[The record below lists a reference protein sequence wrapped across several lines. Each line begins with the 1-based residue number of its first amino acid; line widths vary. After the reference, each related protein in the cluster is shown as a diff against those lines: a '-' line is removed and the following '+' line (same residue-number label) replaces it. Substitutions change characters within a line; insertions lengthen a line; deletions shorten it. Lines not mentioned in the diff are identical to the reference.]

1 MTAKAVEHTGTEN
14 PPEQVP
20 QRRSKGYNNMMK
32 IGLFGGTFNPI
43 HYGHLRSAEEI
54 RAMFALE
61 KIFFIPSGNPPL
73 KRKDLAEAKDRYNMA
88 RMAVRGNP
96 YFEVLDIECVRPGKS
111 YTVNTLEL
119 MLKKYADVDFYFM
132 LGIDAFLD
140 IPNWREPERIMSL
153 TNFIVLSRPGNT
165 FEDLLGSPYLEIK
178 KTDLISLA
186 RGGRESC
193 GTALPNTKKVFLA
206 KVTPIGISS
215 TDIRKSVKKGAGI
228 KYLLPENVESY
239 IISKSLYM
247 QGN

>member
-1 MTAKAVEHTGTEN
+1 
-14 PPEQVP
+14 
-20 QRRSKGYNNMMK
+20 MK
-32 IGLFGGTFNPI
+32 IGIFGGTFNPI

-54 RAMFALE
+54 RTMFGLE
-61 KIFFIPSGNPPL
+61 RIFFIPSGNPPL
-73 KRKDLAEAKDRYNMA
+73 KRKDLAEAKHRYKMV

-96 YFEVLDIECVRPGKS
+96 YFEVLDIECIRPGKS

-119 MLKKYADVDFYFM
+119 LLKKYADVDFYFM

-140 IPNWREPERIMSL
+140 IPNWREPEKIMSL
-153 TNFIVLSRPGNT
+153 TNFIVLSRPGNN
-165 FEDLLGSPYLEIK
+165 FEDLLDSPYLDIK
-178 KTDLISLA
+178 KSGLA
-186 RGGRESC
+186 GLTSIDRGGRESC
-193 GTALPNTKKVFLA
+193 RTALPNSKKVFLA

-215 TDIRKSVKKGAGI
+215 TDIRKSVKKGSSI

>member
-1 MTAKAVEHTGTEN
+1 
-14 PPEQVP
+14 
-20 QRRSKGYNNMMK
+20 MMK
-32 IGLFGGTFNPI
+32 IGIFGGTFNPI

-54 RAMFALE
+54 RTMFDLE

-73 KRKDLAEAKDRYNMA
+73 KIKDLAEAKHRYNMV

-119 MLKKYADVDFYFM
+119 LLNKYADVDFYFM
-132 LGIDAFLD
+132 VGIDAFLD

-153 TNFIVLSRPGNT
+153 TNFIVLSRPGNN
-165 FEDLLGSPYLEIK
+165 FEDLLGSPYLNIK
-178 KTDLISLA
+178 KTGLADLDRS
-186 RGGRESC
+186 GRVSC
-193 GTALPNTKKVFLA
+193 RTVLPNTKKVFLA

-215 TDIRKSVKKGAGI
+215 TDIRKSVKKGASI
-228 KYLLPENVESY
+228 KYMLPENVESY

>member
-1 MTAKAVEHTGTEN
+1 
-14 PPEQVP
+14 
-20 QRRSKGYNNMMK
+20 MMK
-32 IGLFGGTFNPI
+32 IGIFGGTFNPI

-54 RAMFALE
+54 RTMFGLE

-73 KRKDLAEAKDRYNMA
+73 KRKDLAEAKHRYKMV
-88 RMAVRGNP
+88 RLAVRGNP

-119 MLKKYADVDFYFM
+119 MLKKYADVDFYFV

-140 IPNWREPERIMSL
+140 IPSWREPEKIMSL
-153 TNFIVLSRPGNT
+153 TNFIVLSRPGNN
-165 FEDLLGSPYLEIK
+165 FEDLLDSPYLDIK
-178 KTDLISLA
+178 KTGLVGLTSIN
-186 RGGRESC
+186 RGGRKSC
-193 GTALPNTKKVFLA
+193 RTALPNSKKVFLA

-215 TDIRKSVKKGAGI
+215 TDIRKSVKKGFSI
-228 KYLLPENVESY
+228 KYMLPENVESY